1 MLGKN
6 KKIVIIDYELGNLL
20 SLKRAI
26 EFIGYEVVISNS
38 INVINNSEV
47 IILPGVG
54 SFERGMRNIR
64 KNNLEKTIVR
74 SAKKGK
80 QILGICLGM
89 QLFFNESEESI
100 KKIMGL
106 NLINGKIL
114 SIRNKLKTIKN
125 ARVPHIG
132 WGTFNYI
139 NKKSRLFNKINKKD
153 YTYYV
158 HSYFASP
165 KDKHNVIAST
175 KYFKLTIPSVIKFQ
189 NITGFQFHPE
199 KSGNKGL
206 ELLKN
211 YLYHSDA

>member
-1 MLGKN
+1 MECNYFL
-6 KKIVIIDYELGNLL
+6 
-20 SLKRAI
+20 
-26 EFIGYEVVISNS
+26 
-38 INVINNSEV
+38 
-47 IILPGVG
+47 
-54 SFERGMRNIR
+54 IR
-64 KNNLEKTIVR
+64 
-74 SAKKGK
+74 
-80 QILGICLGM
+80 
-89 QLFFNESEESI
+89 SEESI

-175 KYFKLTIPSVIKFQ
+175 KYFKLTLPSVIKFQ
-189 NITGFQFHPE
+189 NITGFSISSRE
-199 KSGNKGL
+199 KWK
-206 ELLKN
+206 
-211 YLYHSDA
+211 